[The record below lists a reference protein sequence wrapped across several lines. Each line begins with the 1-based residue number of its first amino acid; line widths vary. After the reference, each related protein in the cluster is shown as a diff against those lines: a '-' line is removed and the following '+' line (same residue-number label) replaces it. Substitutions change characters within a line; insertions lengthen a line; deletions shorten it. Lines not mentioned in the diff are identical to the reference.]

1 MEILRYRLAQDFR
14 GQPCMVEDAA
24 GAFVAFRDIQ
34 PHIEELEK
42 LRDKNAQIKAIEEQ

>member
-14 GQPCMVEDAA
+14 GQPCMIEDAA

-34 PHIEELEK
+34 PATMFRGVTEF
-42 LRDKNAQIKAIEEQ
+42 DSF